1 MQLGIVSGRVALL
14 LRSTEIQPVLLRFVS
29 GLRAN
34 PLPPLRETRPGR
46 VGLSFP
52 LFHSWCDGERSA
64 RFGLQFGLIMI
75 SQSASLSPVSSLP
88 LPVRLWRGS

>member
-46 VGLSFP
+46 VGLLS
-52 LFHSWCDGERSA
+52 LSSILGVVASA
-64 RFGLQFGLIMI
+64 RLGLVR
-75 SQSASLSPVSSLP
+75 SSAYL
-88 LPVRLWRGS
+88 